1 MHIMNPGDDTSK
13 VCAAGEDPVHCYVVA
28 LVWLFVVT
36 TLLLTATEAT
46 LRINTRRLDRAIDNQ
61 LARRQLSQ
69 IMLRELFKLEAS
81 LYQLPALGDELD
93 LRVMRGQFD
102 ASMIEVK
109 TILGVLQTGGHFE
122 DWRPANLGNT
132 NQISDPIDYRGP
144 DSGYLL
150 AAIEIAPLLMDIE
163 QEGGR
168 IFALVRTRLFEGRD
182 VDASIVPGEI
192 LNLLKHVQPTLSR
205 SRESANT
212 IYHEAVEV
220 IAAQRDRKR
229 SSTRWHAGIRF
240 VVIGGIGLSGILLCV
255 RTLTGIGEI
264 LDRRRRAEAARAEAC
279 TNLELILNALPV
291 GVTLMDSHKRVRSIN
306 PAGLELL
313 GQPDAD
319 VVVGQPCSA
328 FFCPSPDT
336 PCAQDEES
344 LDGLQLD
351 TRLRR
356 SDGEELSVI
365 KKAVSLKMQDE
376 TLFLEA
382 FMDISAHM
390 VVEAALRDQEHFT
403 KTIFDFAPVG
413 IVVIDADAHRII
425 DINATAVDLFETD
438 REHAIGVLCHHFI
451 CPYEVGRCPITDLGK
466 RVDRAERMLV
476 SHKGRKR
483 KILKS
488 VVATTLGGRRCLVE
502 SFVDISPLKAVQEA
516 LQQESSKLL
525 AVIDG
530 MGEGVA
536 ITDAKGLITEVN
548 PFYTGMAG
556 VSREACLGRP
566 LADHYPEE
574 ISSVLENAAEM
585 FHRNLSEKVFVKD
598 NARIFGLDAI
608 LRLQPIHTD
617 SGFAGM
623 VFSVVDVSP
632 LVAERRRAEAA
643 NQSKSEFLANMSHEL
658 RTPLNH
664 IIGFT
669 ELVVDQNF
677 GELNEMQAEYL
688 TDALTS
694 GRHLLSLINDIL
706 DLSKVEAGKLEL
718 TLNAFDLAEVL
729 ANGLVL
735 IREKALKHNLRV
747 AFEAPPYTIAMVAD
761 ERKVKQILY
770 NLLANAVKFTPDG
783 GEIELSVRVSQTLP
797 ETGEGMK
804 GMNGEGPPGEG
815 NNWATLC
822 VRDTGIGL
830 GAGDMDRIFQPFEQL
845 DQTIERQYEGTGLG
859 LSLTHQMVDLHGGR
873 IWAESEGENQGS
885 SFYVTLPRNVEL
897 IA

>member
-1 MHIMNPGDDTSK
+1 MHTMNPVDDSDGHFT
-13 VCAAGEDPVHCYVVA
+13 AGKDPVHRYVVA
-28 LVWLFVVT
+28 LVLLFVVT
-36 TLLLTATEAT
+36 TLLLSVTEAT
-46 LRINTRRLDRAIDNQ
+46 LRINTRRLDQTLENQ
-61 LARRQLSQ
+61 QARRQLSQ
-69 IMLRELFKLEAS
+69 IILRELFKLEVN
-81 LYQLPALGDELD
+81 LYQLPALRDELD
-93 LRVMRGQFD
+93 LQVMRGEFD
-102 ASMIEVK
+102 ASMIKIK
-109 TILGVLQTGGHFE
+109 TILGILQTGGRFE
-122 DWRPANLGNT
+122 DQRPTNFGNT
-132 NQISDPIDYRGP
+132 NEITDVIAYRGP
-144 DSGYLL
+144 DGGYVL
-150 AAIEIAPLLMDIE
+150 AAIEITPKLIDIE
-163 QEGGR
+163 QESGR
-168 IFALVRTRLFEGRD
+168 IFALVEAQLLENRE
-182 VDASIVPGEI
+182 VDAPVVPGEI
-192 LNLLKHVQPTLSR
+192 LNLLKHVQPTLLR
-205 SRESANT
+205 SRESANK
-212 IYHEAVEV
+212 IYHETLEA
-220 IAAQRDRKR
+220 IAGQRDQKRKAIH
-229 SSTRWHAGIRF
+229 WYAGIRF
-240 VVIGGIGLSGILLCV
+240 VVIGGIGLLGIVLCV
-255 RTLTGIGEI
+255 RTLTRIGEI
-264 LDRRRRAEAARAEAC
+264 LDQRRRAEEARTEAL

-291 GVTLMDSHKRVRSIN
+291 GVTLIDSHKRVRSIN

-313 GQPDAD
+313 GQADAD

-328 FFCPSPDT
+328 IFCHHPDT
-336 PCAQDEES
+336 PCIQDEEH

-351 TRLRR
+351 TRLSR
-356 SDGEELSVI
+356 SDGEELAVI
-365 KKAVSLKMQDE
+365 KNAISLKMQDE
-376 TLFLEA
+376 TVYLEA
-382 FMDISAHM
+382 FIDISARM
-390 VVEAALRDQEHFT
+390 AVETALRDQEHFT
-403 KTIFDFAPVG
+403 KTIFNFAPVG
-413 IVVIDADAHRII
+413 IVVIDADVHRII

-438 REHAIGVLCHHFI
+438 RNHAIGALCHNFI
-451 CPYEVGRCPITDLGK
+451 CPNEVGRCPITDLGR
-466 RVDRAERMLV
+466 RVDRAERRLV
-476 SHKGRKR
+476 SRKGRKR

-488 VVATTLGGRRCLVE
+488 VVATTLGGRHCLVE
-502 SFVDISPLKAVQEA
+502 SFVDISPLKAAQRA
-516 LQQESSKLL
+516 LEQESSKLL

-536 ITDAKGLITEVN
+536 ITDAKGRITEVN
-548 PFYTGMAG
+548 PFYTSMAG

-566 LADHYPEE
+566 LADHYPEDLR
-574 ISSVLENAAEM
+574 SVLEPAAEM
-585 FHRNLSEKVFVKD
+585 FQDSVSGSAFVKD
-598 NARIFGLDAI
+598 NARIFELDAI

-718 TLNAFDLAEVL
+718 ALNAFDLTEVL

-735 IREKALKHNLRV
+735 IKEKALKHNLRV
-747 AFEAPPYTIAMVAD
+747 AFEAPPYTIEMVAD

-783 GEIELSVRVSQTLP
+783 GEIHLSVCVSQTLL
-797 ETGEGMK
+797 ETGGDMEGIS
-804 GMNGEGPPGEG
+804 GEDPPDEG
-815 NNWATLC
+815 NDWVTLC

-873 IWAESEGENQGS
+873 IWVESDGENQGS